1 MLIRACEIGDDDDD
15 VLKSFQ
21 NTKPLPSAYP
31 QWFGLITLANE
42 SCSKKQAPKIKS
54 SSKKRHPKLLFFAI
68 SSTLDGW

>member
-31 QWFGLITLANE
+31 QWFGLITLAKVAVEN
-42 SCSKKQAPKIKS
+42 KHQ
-54 SSKKRHPKLLFFAI
+54 
-68 SSTLDGW
+68 

>member
-42 SCSKKQAPKIKS
+42 SCSRKQAPIIKS
-54 SSKKRHPKLLFFAI
+54 SSKQVKLRFVTIVHMSLI
-68 SSTLDGW
+68 NGT